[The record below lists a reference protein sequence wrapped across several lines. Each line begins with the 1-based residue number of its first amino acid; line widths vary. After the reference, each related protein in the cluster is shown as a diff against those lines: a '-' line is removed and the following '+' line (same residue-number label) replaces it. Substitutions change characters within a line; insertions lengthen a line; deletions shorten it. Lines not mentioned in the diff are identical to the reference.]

1 MHANGNIHG
10 NWAMAALEP
19 GNPVIQAWRREMN
32 EVFNEI
38 GPGGV
43 PTEYIDRI
51 MAEKPNVKERW
62 NNPAAPPL
70 PYLWV
75 YLTLQVVL
83 DHHPE
88 LHSHIVLHSC
98 IDGPMFR
105 RYQYNIVH
113 GIDDPVTLSQ
123 RTADDLAS
131 QPLQLDGPDRWFIKL
146 VGTDREPVQN
156 HLDRKTYHDDSA
168 LGRLSQLRARTVVY
182 GSNMRTIAN
191 LDRVRAAVHLI
202 VSTRAFG
209 GDAAPSDVSSSEIP
223 DANRRASKRQSVLM
237 DFKFEDAS
245 LAEEDDLPKKRESI
259 LVGFHFEAPTQ
270 APTKRESICLD
281 FFMEETDLEGDEVD
295 PVTGDLDVDPSLR
308 RESIYADLPTGVFP
322 SVVTIL

>member
-19 GNPVIQAWRREMN
+19 RNPVIQAWRREMN
-32 EVFNEI
+32 DVFNEI

-43 PTEYIDRI
+43 PTDYIDRI
-51 MAEKPNVKERW
+51 MAERPNVKERW

-83 DHHPE
+83 DQHPE

-98 IDGPMFR
+98 VDGPMFR

-113 GIDDPVTLSQ
+113 GIEDAVTLSQ

-131 QPLQLDGPDRWFIKL
+131 KPLQLDGPDRWFIKL

-156 HLDRKTYHDDSA
+156 HLNSKTYHEGSA
-168 LGRLSQLRARTVVY
+168 LCRLSQLRARTVVY

-209 GDAAPSDVSSSEIP
+209 GGTVSSAVSSEIP
-223 DANRRASKRQSVLM
+223 EANRRASKRQSVLM
-237 DFKFEDAS
+237 DFKFEDS
-245 LAEEDDLPKKRESI
+245 LTEEDDLPNKRESI
-259 LVGFHFEAPTQ
+259 LVGFNFEAPTH

-281 FFMEETDLEGDEVD
+281 FYMNEDDVEEDES
-295 PVTGDLDVDPSLR
+295 GPSAEKDEMDSESPLR
-308 RESIYADLPTGVFP
+308 RESIYAELSMGVFP
-322 SVVTIL
+322 SMVTIL